1 MYAVKTYAVAV
12 HKLAAAVALI
22 GRTIGDRPTR
32 QALTFQR
39 HTQ

>member
-12 HKLAAAVALI
+12 HKLAAAAAALI
-22 GRTIGDRPTR
+22 GRTTR
-32 QALTFQR
+32 QALTYQR